1 MGDNVLKSVVAGFP
15 KSALCS
21 TNVHHSVRPSGLEV
35 FGLIGTEVHNLTD
48 AEEDQRE
55 EPQGPADGG
64 GDPAITVH
72 AGHTAIASHITDIS
86 VCGGDTKEA

>member
-1 MGDNVLKSVVAGFP
+1 MGDDGLRSVVTGVP
-15 KSALCS
+15 KSSLCS

-64 GDPAITVH
+64 SDPAITVH
-72 AGHTAIASHITDIS
+72 AGHTAKASHITDIS
-86 VCGGDTKEA
+86 FRNTTI